1 MDYPS
6 RSAVFFHGEG
16 QDLAKS
22 RNDLQVHENHLVVL
36 PGHEVADEVAGG
48 LHHRPRRPHL
58 EHLRGQL
65 QSAAPSEFD
74 VDGVGKSGLRS
85 EVPKSS
91 QKWLCQCF
99 PKMDEI

>member
-1 MDYPS
+1 MNYPS

-48 LHHRPRRPHL
+48 LHYRPRRPHL
-58 EHLRGQL
+58 QHLRGQL
-65 QSAAPSEFD
+65 QSTAASQLD
-74 VDGVGKSGLRS
+74 IDGIGKPGLGRQ
-85 EVPKSS
+85 VP
-91 QKWLCQCF
+91 QG
-99 PKMDEI
+99 P